1 MIVKAL
7 PDICGSVFIMKAGK
21 KLSDRK
27 QGILFIIGAAF
38 CFALMNL
45 FVRLSEGVP
54 LYEQCFFRNIVALI
68 VSAAIL
74 AGSGGNFRPRSGN
87 GKYVAMRA
95 VSGSLGL
102 ICNFYAIDKLNISDA
117 SMLNKLSPF
126 FAMIFSIWVVG
137 EKAAV
142 TDWIAIA
149 AAFSGA
155 LLVIRPTQGM
165 TGFPAFMVVLGG
177 LGAGLA
183 YTFVRKLSSRGE
195 QKWLIVFY
203 FSLFSCLIVVP
214 FMVFM
219 WVPMTAMQFISLTLA
234 GTAATGGQICIT
246 SAYLKAPASE
256 ISVFDYTQ
264 VLFAALLGYAFLGQ
278 IPDLL
283 SVFGYI
289 IIITVA
295 VVKWSYNICRHKA

>member
-1 MIVKAL
+1 M
-7 PDICGSVFIMKAGK
+7 SN
-21 KLSDRK
+21 RK

-45 FVRLSEGVP
+45 FVRMSAGVP

-68 VSAAIL
+68 VAAFMLIS
-74 AGSGGNFRPRSGN
+74 SGGNFRPKKGN
-87 GKYVAMRA
+87 GKYVAIRA

-102 ICNFYAIDKLNISDA
+102 ICNFYAIDHLNISDA

-126 FAMIFSIWVVG
+126 FAMIFSIWVVK
-137 EKAAV
+137 ERAV
-142 TDWIAIA
+142 LKDWIAIII
-149 AAFSGA
+149 AFAGA
-155 LLVIRPTQGM
+155 LLVVKPSGGIQS
-165 TGFPAFMVVLGG
+165 FPAFMGVLGG

-183 YTFVRKLSSRGE
+183 YTYVRKLSSSGE

-203 FSLFSCLIVVP
+203 FSLFSCSIVVP
-214 FMVFM
+214 FMIFW
-219 WVPMTAMQFISLTLA
+219 WVPMTLLQFISLMAA
-234 GTAATGGQICIT
+234 GIAATGGQFCIT

-264 VLFAALLGYAFLGQ
+264 VIFAALLGFVFLGQ
-278 IPDLL
+278 IPDIL
-283 SVFGYI
+283 SAAGYV

-295 VVKWSYNICRHKA
+295 VIKWVLGLKTADTPETQKRISVFLRDFK